1 LVRRPEIRQDGV
13 IAVAQELV
21 EPGQVRDDPETSA
34 IRRTAL
40 DYIEGWYDGDAAR
53 MESSLHP
60 QLAKRL
66 VEHTPD
72 GDRLDEMSAMRLV
85 QMTRHEPRETRRT
98 DVTILNRFE
107 NAASVRVDA
116 HAWIDYIHMAKWN
129 GRWVIVNVLWE
140 LRPGVRRG

>member
-1 LVRRPEIRQDGV
+1 
-13 IAVAQELV
+13 
-21 EPGQVRDDPETSA
+21 
-34 IRRTAL
+34 
-40 DYIEGWYDGDAAR
+40 